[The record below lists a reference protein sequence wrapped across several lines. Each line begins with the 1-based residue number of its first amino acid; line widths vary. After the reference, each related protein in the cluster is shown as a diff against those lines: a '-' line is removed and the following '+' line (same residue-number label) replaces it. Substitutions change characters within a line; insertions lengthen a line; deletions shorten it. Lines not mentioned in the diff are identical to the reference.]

1 MTLDIRA
8 SRGGLGADLRNTAQ
22 VVVAPFQA
30 AVNAVVTPVVSFSDG
45 LSNLA
50 GLREENQRLRNRIES
65 LEREAAQVGHLEAQ
79 VSELETLLALR
90 LGEDLYQ
97 LAVSAEVTAR
107 GGTLDPTLTINRG
120 TGDGVHPGQPVVDG
134 QGALIGL
141 VSEAS
146 EAGANVIPITSR
158 RAPAVTVRLPDGQ
171 RGVVTGQGAGAL
183 GLSILEASD
192 PVEGGELLVTYGPY
206 GDSNAYPKG
215 LDVGIVAEAAVPQF
229 GIISA
234 RVEPMGDLERLE
246 YVAVIPWPSAP
257 SPQPGDGEFPGLS
270 EVGAGSADPGGETDA
285 GT

>member
-206 GDSNAYPKG
+206 GDSNAYPKD

-229 GIISA
+229 GIISV

-270 EVGAGSADPGGETDA
+270 EVGAGSADRGGETDA